1 MEIIVAFLQVT
12 ISVGILNVWLVR
24 RQRST
29 PYRGGIAINLKEE
42 FATYG
47 LPDWF
52 FYLVGFSKVISAVLI
67 FASFW
72 VSGVL
77 LPATYVLIALMLG
90 ALAMH
95 IKVKDP
101 FSKSIPA
108 ITMLSL
114 CLLLVFF
121 S

>member
-1 MEIIVAFLQVT
+1 MELIVAFLQVT

-29 PYRGGIAINLKEE
+29 PYRGGKAVNLKEE

-47 LPDWF
+47 LPVWL
-52 FYLVGFSKVISAVLI
+52 FYLVGFTKVTSAVLI
-67 FASFW
+67 FAGFW
-72 VSGVL
+72 FSGVL
-77 LPATYVLIALMLG
+77 LPATFVLAALMLG
-90 ALAMH
+90 ALSMH
-95 IKVKDP
+95 LKVKDP

-108 ITMLSL
+108 ISMLSL
-114 CLLLVFF
+114 CLLLVFV

>member
-1 MEIIVAFLQVT
+1 MELIAAFLKVI
-12 ISVGILNVWLVR
+12 ISVGILNVWLIR
-24 RQRST
+24 RQKST
-29 PYRGGIAINLKEE
+29 PYRGGKAVNLKEE

-47 LPDWF
+47 LPIWF

-67 FASFW
+67 FAGFW

-77 LPATYVLIALMLG
+77 LPATYVLVALMLG

-95 IKVKDP
+95 YKVKDP

-114 CLLLVFF
+114 CLLLVFV